1 MNCHNPECGKEFEPW
16 REGTIYCSI
25 KCRNR
30 MTKILEKARRH
41 AKSLESTHPCKRC
54 GAPVGYKKVYCEACK
69 VAPYKSGP
77 GILPLNTR
85 QIRASRAREQA
96 LIDKVV
102 AKAQAGDSN
111 TMTYRQPR
119 RVLGGVKVG

>member
-1 MNCHNPECGKEFEPW
+1 
-16 REGTIYCSI
+16 
-25 KCRNR
+25 

-41 AKSLESTHPCKRC
+41 AKSLESTHPCARC

-69 VAPYKSGP
+69 VAPYKPGP

-102 AKAQAGDSN
+102 AKALEGDSN
-111 TMTYRQPR
+111 TMTDRRTKFVPR
-119 RVLGGVKVG
+119 GVKVG